1 MSEQR
6 PEFAEKLH
14 PFNLS
19 AWEFDE
25 SGWVHF
31 LADME
36 DIDDSDMAAS
46 QAGLPHPEMR
56 TLNRI
61 TH

>member
-1 MSEQR
+1 MPEQR
-6 PEFAEKLH
+6 PEFAEKLQ
-14 PFNLS
+14 PLGLS

-25 SGWVHF
+25 GGWVHF

-46 QAGLPHPEMR
+46 QPGLPHPEFR
-56 TLNRI
+56 SLSRI